1 MEKFKQKLKTR
12 IIIMIGIIVVV
23 ALTNLVLLINH
34 NNLPTLPDFIS
45 GFQLGVFMGF
55 ELLLIIFTIKNIL
68 SLSSPEKLKKLYIE
82 ENDERKKL
90 IKQKTGGVVIY
101 IFIIT
106 IAFAALVAGY
116 FNQLIFFTLL
126 ATLVFIELVMLAL
139 KIYYSKK
146 Y

>member
-1 MEKFKQKLKTR
+1 MEKFKQRLKTR
-12 IIIMIGIIVVV
+12 IIIMIAIIVVV
-23 ALTNLVLLINH
+23 ALTNLVLLLNR

-55 ELLLIIFTIKNIL
+55 ELLLVIFTIKNIL

-90 IKQKTGGVVIY
+90 IKQKTGGIVIY

-126 ATLVFIELVMLAL
+126 ATLVFIELVMVAL
-139 KIYYSKK
+139 KIYYLKK